1 MLRNILALLGMISL
15 ACVSVVAVNAH
26 AWDWTADDRQPRMRV
41 SFADLNLSTPEGQ
54 RTLDRRIRRAI
65 SEICGRADPHDLTAQ
80 TFERRCRR
88 DARRSTEVQVAR
100 AIDTAQQRNLA
111 AVRAPLDRTELAG
124 DVGRVG
130 SAQ

>member
-15 ACVSVVAVNAH
+15 ACVTVVAIEAH
-26 AWDWTADDRQPRMRV
+26 GWEWTGDDRQPRMRV

-54 RTLDRRIRRAI
+54 RSLDRRIRRAI
-65 SEICGRADPHDLTAQ
+65 SDICGRADGRDLPARA
-80 TFERRCRR
+80 FEMRCRR